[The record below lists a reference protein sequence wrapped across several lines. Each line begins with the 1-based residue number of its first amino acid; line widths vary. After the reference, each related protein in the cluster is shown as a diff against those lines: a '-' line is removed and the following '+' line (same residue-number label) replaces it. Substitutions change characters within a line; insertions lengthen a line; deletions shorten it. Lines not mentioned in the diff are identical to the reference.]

1 MPETSNIATMAER
14 VHSTCL
20 MEFGWEHVGPRD
32 QNWQCVT
39 QSHGKQTHPSDI
51 VFHYSNPYSE
61 GDLRTY
67 VTTDLKSYAAGSLTK
82 ASLRKAIQSLIIST
96 ECANISQSFQ
106 DYYLHQ
112 SSNSEVIGLL
122 FIYNHDSSYDKSF
135 RSTLVHSMEGI
146 SHELRQG
153 QRVFVMGPEDVLY
166 AHDLANDI
174 KLQRADNHY
183 PTNRQDLEFFYP
195 DLVRR
200 KANHSQNKAATLE
213 MLLSPYQIIRYK
225 MASGAETVTNYT
237 VYYRGEGVEYLE
249 FVYLIDGLFRYQIL
263 QHAHEVTICLARP
276 HNDAPS
282 KLERAKEAYV
292 HQFHGL
298 SEMRN
303 RLNIVKYRAIT
314 NIAPRFSEVEL
325 GMEAR

>member
-1 MPETSNIATMAER
+1 MAETSNIATMAER
-14 VHSTCL
+14 VHRNCL
-20 MEFGWEHVGPRD
+20 MEFGWEPVGPRD
-32 QNWQCVT
+32 QNWECVIH
-39 QSHGKQTHPSDI
+39 SHGKQTHPSDI

-67 VTTDLKSYAAGSLTK
+67 VTTDLKSYATGSLTK
-82 ASLRKAIQSLIIST
+82 TSLRKAIQSLILST

-106 DYYLHQ
+106 EHYVH
-112 SSNSEVIGLL
+112 SGSNSEVVGLL
-122 FIYNHDSSYDKSF
+122 FIYNHDSNYDKSF
-135 RSTLVHSMEGI
+135 RATLISSMEGI
-146 SHELRQG
+146 SQELRQG

-174 KLQRADNHY
+174 KLQRADSHY
-183 PTNRQDLEFFYP
+183 PTNKQDLEFFYP

-200 KANHSQNKAATLE
+200 KASHSQNKASSLE
-213 MLLSPYQIIRYK
+213 MLLSPYQIVRYK
-225 MASGAETVTNYT
+225 IPKGSETVTNYT
-237 VYYRGEGVEYLE
+237 VYYRGEGAKYQE

-276 HNDAPS
+276 HNEAAS

-303 RLNIVKYRAIT
+303 RLNVVKYRAIT
-314 NIAPRFSEVEL
+314 NIAPRFSDVEI
-325 GMEAR
+325 GMETR